1 MRTEESAELAR
12 SLCRQAAQLYE
23 QADYGA
29 ARMLYEQ
36 ALGIQEESLG
46 QGHPDTA
53 RSLHGLAR
61 VRMQKSEAGLA
72 RPLLEQAV
80 AIQEEAL
87 GLEHPDTAATLH
99 TLGELTANQGDL
111 EGALDLMERAATLRQ
126 RALGPEHPDTLESM
140 TLLALMSAMQGD
152 TARAEQ
158 SLARTLSICERA
170 LGEDHRATA
179 RALNGLGRLYAAK
192 AATYSR
198 AHDLYARALGIYQ
211 RLLGPDHP
219 QTALLLSNLAS
230 VLADMGDYDA
240 ALPLLERSLAVHEKI
255 FGVGSWRTSL
265 VLVNLADVHN
275 RRGEHAAARTLLE
288 RALIIRERTWGA
300 QHPETLKCLRKLV
313 ATLGDLYAQGDE
325 RTMLAGAAYHR
336 CLTSLEVAAGVLE
349 PAGAIMP
356 GAHLD
361 PEQAARQLHDLVEKL
376 EAELVRPPLSAAEEA
391 ELATASDLERQ
402 ADEFYQQ
409 GDYAAAAFR
418 LEEALRLQEG
428 VLGENHLDHITLLR
442 KLADA
447 REGEGR
453 YSAVLPLVQ
462 RVADIHVQVL
472 GPEHPATLLARSEL
486 MSRQD
491 YEYGRSVSRPLQE
504 SILQSMEDALGPDDP
519 ILGLARQS
527 YDRLAAALDEAA
539 GGQEPPSVSL
549 SERREEALRALSA
562 REGGPLDGLEEIDWH
577 SLQHAYGPADDV
589 PHLLR
594 LLLSSDG
601 EVRDSA
607 WQELYGNIW
616 HQGDVYE
623 ATSYAVPFLI
633 RMLESEEALD
643 RDSILAFLQAV
654 ATGEAWLSEDHTW
667 MEPVLAEQGRDFQA
681 EIERARRYASRA
693 HEAVGVGLHS
703 YHAHLG
709 HPTPAVREAACAL
722 VCAFPEHAGRVLPA
736 LAARIETEHEVDVK
750 VRLVQNLGLF
760 LWEAVPA
767 DERAPYARSLGD
779 LLQPQENRRVRFAA
793 AAALLRIAGD
803 GATPQAIEVLEEAV
817 ARPAGLY
824 PGQAEEEG
832 GDFSLFPDI
841 IVEEV
846 CDALAH
852 LGAESRIPILT
863 RMLDR
868 VTRPAQ
874 AHQLAILLLDSA
886 LLGKARSVSYTG
898 DPEATEDAVYYG
910 TAYPVAADGVEE
922 RIYPQA
928 DREVE
933 VSALTPTQRQALQTV
948 LDCPAVWRIRS
959 NLLRLYGL
967 RYTQHSK
974 TKGRKR

>member
-1 MRTEESAELAR
+1 MRTEERAELAR

-23 QADYGA
+23 QTDYGA

-36 ALGIQEESLG
+36 ALGIQEEALG

-61 VRMQKSEAGLA
+61 VRMQQGEDDLA
-72 RPLLEQAV
+72 RPLLEQAL

-111 EGALDLMERAATLRQ
+111 EGALDLMARASTLRQ
-126 RALGPEHPDTLESM
+126 LALGPEHPDTLETM
-140 TLLALMSAMQGD
+140 TLLALMSAMRGD

-179 RALNGLGRLYAAK
+179 RALNGLGRLYAAN
-192 AATYSR
+192 AATYPR
-198 AHDLYARALGIYQ
+198 AHSLYERALGIYQ

-230 VLADMGDYDA
+230 VLADMEDYDA
-240 ALPLLERSLAVHEKI
+240 ALPLLERSLAVHEKV

-265 VLVNLADVHN
+265 VLVNLADVHSS
-275 RRGEHAAARTLLE
+275 RGEHAAARPLLE
-288 RALIIRERTWGA
+288 RALIIRERAWGA
-300 QHPETLKCLRKLV
+300 RHPETLRCLRKLV
-313 ATLGDLYAQGDE
+313 ATLGDLHAQGDE
-325 RTMLAGAAYHR
+325 GAMLAGVAYHS

-349 PAGAIMP
+349 PAGAMMP
-356 GAHLD
+356 GARLD
-361 PEQAARQLHDLVEKL
+361 PEQAARQLHRLVARL
-376 EAELVRPPLSAAEEA
+376 EAELAQPPLSAAEEA
-391 ELATASDLERQ
+391 ELEAASELARQ
-402 ADEFYQQ
+402 ADEHYRR
-409 GDYAAAAFR
+409 GDYAAAALR
-418 LEEALRLQEG
+418 LEEALRLQED
-428 VLGENHLDHITLLR
+428 VLGEYHLDHVALLR

-447 REGEGR
+447 REGEGQ

-486 MSRQD
+486 MFRQD
-491 YEYGRSVSRPLQE
+491 YEYGRTASRPLQE
-504 SILQSMEDALGPDDP
+504 NIMQSMEDALGSDDP

-527 YDRLAAALDEAA
+527 YDRLGAALDEGAR
-539 GGQEPPSVSL
+539 GQEPPGVSL
-549 SERREEALRALSA
+549 SERREEALRALST
-562 REGGPLDGLEEIDWH
+562 REGGPLAGLEEIDWH

-616 HQGDVYE
+616 HQGDVYQ

-633 RMLESEEALD
+633 RMLDAEEALD
-643 RDSILAFLQAV
+643 KDSILAFLQAV
-654 ATGEAWLSEDHTW
+654 ATGGPWLPEDHTW

-693 HEAVGVGLHS
+693 HEAVGVGLDS
-703 YHAHLG
+703 YLAHLS
-709 HPTPAVREAACAL
+709 HPTPQVREAACAL
-722 VCAFPEHAGRVLPA
+722 VCAFPEAAGLVLPA
-736 LAARIETEHEVDVK
+736 LAARIETEHEVGVK
-750 VRLVQNLGLF
+750 VRLIQDLGLY
-760 LWEAVPA
+760 LLEAVPA

-793 AAALLRIAGD
+793 AAGLVRIAGD
-803 GATPQAIEVLEEAV
+803 SAAPQAIEVLEEAV
-817 ARPAGLY
+817 ARPEDLY
-824 PGQAEEEG
+824 PGQAEEKG
-832 GDFSLFPDI
+832 GFSLFPDI

-846 CDALAH
+846 CDALSH

-863 RMLDR
+863 RMLDG

-886 LLGKARSVSYTG
+886 LLGKARAVSYTG

-910 TAYPVAADGVEE
+910 TVYPVAADGVEE

-933 VSALTPTQRQALQTV
+933 VSTLTPTQRQALQAV